1 MLHKYFYKEQE
12 YGRTYLKRISINSLN
27 EQRYVW
33 PVNIRST
40 ESIGCDYPLE
50 SIHLYYYAEDE
61 FSLFSV
67 IDRLECTIW
76 SQTDRGSA
84 KNPSLVEDRGNAEWN
99 RIGSLFHFREKDA
112 SRISNPFLFSFVSWP
127 RSIPLVTIRGNSLFL
142 LSTWMLKELGGW
154 SVRRDEKNISRI
166 RS

>member
-112 SRISNPFLFSFVSWP
+112 SRISNLFFFLSCRGHVPSLWSRFVA
-127 RSIPLVTIRGNSLFL
+127 IRCFYFQR
-142 LSTWMLKELGGW
+142 EY
-154 SVRRDEKNISRI
+154 
-166 RS
+166 